1 MKAKVAAKKPLP
13 KKPLLKRPPARK
25 SLVVVESPTKVKT
38 IQKYLDSGYIV
49 KASMG
54 HVRDLPKSKLGV
66 DEKKGF
72 KPDYRVLPAK
82 KKVLDDLKKAA
93 EKVDALYIATDPD
106 REGEAIGWHVLNLLD
121 TQGKKVRR
129 ILFHE
134 ITKNAVR
141 RAIENPTNIDMNKV
155 NAQQARRVLDRLVGY
170 KLSPLLW
177 EKVRRGLSAGRVQ
190 SVAMKMIVDREDAIK
205 AFKPEEYWTFAAKL
219 SAQNP
224 PPFVARLSKVEGKKA
239 DVVNEKQAR
248 TIEAALK
255 GGRFVVEAIARKEKK
270 QSAAPPFITSTLQR
284 VVYNRFKYPVK
295 RTMQIAQ
302 KLYEGKELGS
312 YGLVGL
318 ITYMRTDS
326 VRISDEAL
334 DEVRRYI
341 STKYGADILP
351 DKPNYYRVKKSAQA
365 QEAHEAIRP
374 TSLDHDPEKVR
385 NFLTR
390 EEFNLYKL
398 IWDRFV
404 ACQMK
409 PALFDVTDADIKNGP
424 YTLRAS
430 GEVLKFAGFLAVFQG
445 DPSEGDDEESAE
457 NDKALPAMIE
467 GEVVT
472 LLDLDTKQNF
482 TQPPPRYTEATLVK
496 ALEDNG
502 IGRPSTYGQ
511 ILATIQARDYTYKH
525 DGKFHPTQLGMLVTK
540 LLVRSFSDIIDET
553 YTARLEEEL
562 DQIEEGKLDW
572 IVALREFNEKF
583 VRDLARAGRDMVDIK
598 HSGVETDEKCET
610 CGAPMAIKFGR
621 FGEFLACTNYPDCKT
636 TREMAKGDAAGTEA
650 QGEQIVCDKCG
661 KPMQLKRSR
670 FGQFYACTGYP
681 ECKNTKDPRLM
692 KANIPTEPQPPCEN
706 CGKEMV
712 LRSGRYG
719 PFYSCSG
726 YPECKTIRKLNG
738 GKSTPA
744 RPTGVK
750 CPSCAEGELVERRSR
765 RGVFYSCSRYPKCDF
780 SLNNRPVARECP
792 KCHAPYLLEKTT
804 QKEGPVEYCNNP
816 ECDYRGPVK
825 DDHKN
830 AANA

>member
-1 MKAKVAAKKPLP
+1 MAKN
-13 KKPLLKRPPARK
+13 
-25 SLVVVESPTKVKT
+25 LVIVESPAKAKT
-38 IQKYLDSGYIV
+38 INKFIGKDYVV
-49 KASMG
+49 KASVG
-54 HVRDLPKSKLGV
+54 HVRDLPKSELGV
-66 DEKKGF
+66 DEVTF
-72 KPDYRVLPAK
+72 EPTYQVLEGK
-82 KKVLDDLKKAA
+82 
-93 EKVDALYIATDPD
+93 EKVVAELRAAAKGADTIYIASDPD

-121 TQGKKVRR
+121 TKGKKVRR

-141 RAIENPTNIDMNKV
+141 KAIENPTDIDMNKV

-170 KLSPLLW
+170 KISPLLW
-177 EKVRRGLSAGRVQ
+177 DKVRRGLSAGRVQ
-190 SVAMKMIVDREDAIK
+190 SVAMKMIVDRENAIK

-219 SAQNP
+219 AANNP
-224 PPFVARLSKVEGKKA
+224 PPFVAKLSKVEGKKA
-239 DVVNEKQAR
+239 DVDNEQQAR
-248 TIEAALK
+248 SIESALK
-255 GGRFVVEAIARKEKK
+255 SGQFVVQAIARKEKK

-284 VVYNRFKYPVK
+284 VAYNRFKYPVK

-312 YGLVGL
+312 FGLVGL

-326 VRISDEAL
+326 VRISAEAL
-334 DEVRRYI
+334 DEVRQYI

-351 DKPNYYRVKKSAQA
+351 EKPNYYRVKKAAQA

-374 TSLDHDPEKVR
+374 TSLDHEPDKIKD
-385 NFLTR
+385 FLSR
-390 EEFNLYKL
+390 EEYNLYKM

-404 ACQMK
+404 ACQMM
-409 PALFDVTDADIKNGP
+409 PALFDVTDVDINNGP
-424 YTLRAS
+424 HTLRAS
-430 GEVLKFAGFLAVFQG
+430 GEVLKFPGFLAVFQDSG
-445 DPSEGDDEESAE
+445 VEDDDEEKPE
-457 NDKALPAMIE
+457 NDKALPAMSE
-467 GEVVT
+467 GEVVK

-511 ILATIQARDYTYKH
+511 ILTTIQARDYTYKH
-525 DGKFHPTQLGMLVTK
+525 DDKFHPTQLGMVVTN
-540 LLVRSFSDIIDET
+540 LLTTSFADIIDEK

-562 DQIEEGKLDW
+562 DEIEAGKVDW
-572 IVALREFNEKF
+572 IDAMREFNEKF
-583 VRDLARAGRDMVDIK
+583 VLDLERAGKEMVEVK
-598 HSGVETDEKCET
+598 RTGVETDEKCEN

-636 TREMAKGDAAGTEA
+636 TKEVAKGDAAEA
-650 QGEQIVCDKCG
+650 EAEGEQIICDKCG

-670 FGQFYACTGYP
+670 FGQFFACTGYP
-681 ECKNTKDPRLM
+681 DCKNTKDPRLM

-712 LRSGRYG
+712 LKSGRYG

-738 GKSTPA
+738 GKSTPPK
-744 RPTGVK
+744 PTGVK
-750 CPSCAEGELVERRSR
+750 CPTCSEGELVERRSR

-780 SLNNRPVARECP
+780 SLNNRPVARQCP
-792 KCHAPYLLEKTT
+792 KCHAPYLLEKSTK
-804 QKEGPVEYCNNP
+804 KEGHIEYCNNP
-816 ECDYRGPVK
+816 ECDYRGPVSDGHK
-825 DDHKN
+825 D